1 MMGDFGDAAV
11 RGIER
16 TNKPIQRPLADERQ
30 EGIRGQKYPFRRRDK
45 CISQTN
51 QDTKK

>member
-30 EGIRGQKYPFRRRDK
+30 EGLHRSATDALFQQKLFRERR
-45 CISQTN
+45 I
-51 QDTKK
+51 